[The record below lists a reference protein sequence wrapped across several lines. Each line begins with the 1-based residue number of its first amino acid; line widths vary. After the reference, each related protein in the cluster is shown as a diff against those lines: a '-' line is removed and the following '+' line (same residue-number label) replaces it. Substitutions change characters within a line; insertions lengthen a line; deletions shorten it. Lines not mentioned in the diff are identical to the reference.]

1 MDGGRR
7 HMTDHAL
14 TKETHNA
21 LTKEN
26 YRDKD
31 IWRNLVLGARK
42 LQYIEQIF
50 VQMNVYSKYLI
61 CGH

>member
-1 MDGGRR
+1 
-7 HMTDHAL
+7 MTDHTL
-14 TKETHNA
+14 TKETHHA